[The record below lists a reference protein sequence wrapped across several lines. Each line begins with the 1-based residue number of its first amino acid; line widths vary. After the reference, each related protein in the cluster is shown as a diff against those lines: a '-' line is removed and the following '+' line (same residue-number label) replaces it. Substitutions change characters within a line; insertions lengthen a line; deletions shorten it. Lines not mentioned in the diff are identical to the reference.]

1 MRTGRRSNNE
11 GFSLVELIIVIA
23 IMAIL
28 VGVMAISA
36 SSLTGRKVKKC
47 ADEIVSTIE
56 RTRVLTLGKEQN
68 DVECVLT
75 YEGKEYH
82 AKIYQK
88 GTLVSDRIVGKDP
101 IDIKVY
107 FEDGASATGYTLAE
121 IDGKTPYATPGEKG
135 LHLVFN
141 RASGAFEQNTN
152 EAGGH
157 EKEYCRRIV
166 VTNGSRM
173 IEITTVGRT
182 GKILTK

>member
-1 MRTGRRSNNE
+1 MRTGRKSNNG

-107 FEDGASATGYTLAE
+107 FEDGASATG
-121 IDGKTPYATPGEKG
+121 
-135 LHLVFN
+135 
-141 RASGAFEQNTN
+141 
-152 EAGGH
+152 
-157 EKEYCRRIV
+157 
-166 VTNGSRM
+166 
-173 IEITTVGRT
+173 
-182 GKILTK
+182 

>member
-1 MRTGRRSNNE
+1 MRTGRKSNNG

-28 VGVMAISA
+28 VGVMGISA

-47 ADEIVSTIE
+47 ADEIMSTIE

-107 FEDGASATGYTLAE
+107 FEDTLTE

-166 VTNGSRM
+166 VTNGSRT

>member
-1 MRTGRRSNNE
+1 MPKS
-11 GFSLVELIIVIA
+11 I
-23 IMAIL
+23 
-28 VGVMAISA
+28 
-36 SSLTGRKVKKC
+36 RK
-47 ADEIVSTIE
+47 APLYQIVSWE
-56 RTRVLTLGKEQN
+56 
-68 DVECVLT
+68 
-75 YEGKEYH
+75 
-82 AKIYQK
+82 KIRSI
-88 GTLVSDRIVGKDP
+88 L
-101 IDIKVY
+101 Y

-152 EAGGH
+152 EAGGY

-166 VTNGSRM
+166 VTNGSRT

>member
-1 MRTGRRSNNE
+1 MRTGRKSNNG

-107 FEDGASATGYTLAE
+107 FEDGASATGYTLAK
-121 IDGKTPYATPGEKG
+121 IDGKTPYATPGEKVCIWYLTG
-135 LHLVFN
+135 HPVLLSRIRMRPVDTRRN
-141 RASGAFEQNTN
+141 I
-152 EAGGH
+152 AGGLLLQ
-157 EKEYCRRIV
+157 
-166 VTNGSRM
+166 
-173 IEITTVGRT
+173 TVPE
-182 GKILTK
+182 L

>member
-47 ADEIVSTIE
+47 ADEIVSTME
-56 RTRVLTLGKEQN
+56 RARVLTLGKEQN

-107 FEDGASATGYTLAE
+107 FEDGASATGYTLTE

-166 VTNGSRM
+166 VTNGSRT

>member
-1 MRTGRRSNNE
+1 MRTGRKSNNG

-75 YEGKEYH
+75 LSLIH
-82 AKIYQK
+82 I
-88 GTLVSDRIVGKDP
+88 
-101 IDIKVY
+101 
-107 FEDGASATGYTLAE
+107 
-121 IDGKTPYATPGEKG
+121 
-135 LHLVFN
+135 
-141 RASGAFEQNTN
+141 
-152 EAGGH
+152 
-157 EKEYCRRIV
+157 
-166 VTNGSRM
+166 
-173 IEITTVGRT
+173 
-182 GKILTK
+182 